1 MEVITDSE
9 DQIHQHLNLS
19 VENGISL
26 SPNLMSFAV
35 SKKKISTLTF
45 VLVHVMYLMLRLH
58 NF

>member
-1 MEVITDSE
+1 MEVIPDSE

-19 VENGISL
+19 VEKGISL

-35 SKKKISTLTF
+35 SKKNSTLIF